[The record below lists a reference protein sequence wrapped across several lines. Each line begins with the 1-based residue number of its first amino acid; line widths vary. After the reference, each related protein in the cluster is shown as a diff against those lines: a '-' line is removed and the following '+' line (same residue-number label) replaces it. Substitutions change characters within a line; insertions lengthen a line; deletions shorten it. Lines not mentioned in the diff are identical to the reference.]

1 MPGWLLSIL
10 QFFGPSVVKWAFG
23 FLESKYPGIAAELNA
38 ILDYLGQHPNPTVA
52 VSKVSTAVASLGVC
66 PGPSDTVKG

>member
-38 ILDYLGQHPNPTVA
+38 ILDYLGQHPNPTTA
-52 VSKVSTAVASLGVC
+52 VKDVGTAVAGLRVSSG
-66 PGPSDTVKG
+66 PGDTVKA